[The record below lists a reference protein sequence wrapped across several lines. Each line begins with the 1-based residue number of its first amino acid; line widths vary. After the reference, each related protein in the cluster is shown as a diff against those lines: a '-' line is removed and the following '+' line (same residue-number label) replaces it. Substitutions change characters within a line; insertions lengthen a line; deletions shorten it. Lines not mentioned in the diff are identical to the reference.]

1 MNDNNNN
8 KEENISNNSPNT
20 KNKFEDAEIEYIQQE
35 IQSMTRKIA
44 KEKINLRILQERY
57 QKKVREYNTLQ
68 GKPVTP
74 TKEQKL
80 NILSEKRSKMKQRK
94 IAPSNYGR
102 RVRSLSPE
110 EQTKL
115 IQKNTALNEV
125 KLGDITKGI
134 NKQILINNGLSF
146 SIGEIRKD
154 KLLIKQKLD
163 KVTNDNKELEDELNF
178 LQEKNMENLKKLKY
192 QKLEKVKEEG
202 SQINNKFVSDR
213 EFLENKYINIMKDN
227 IKRERD
233 KKKELSKKRMMYA
246 EIADK
251 ARKEKNGQSKKNTNE
266 IFYVGDE
273 FEIQDRTPILDQLL
287 QKWKYIIKIKKNIIN
302 KYINHANEI
311 REAFDRLILYLGVEK
326 YSDLSSVFEREE
338 IKNTNIK
345 EYLAKITDEVDSL
358 ENKKNILNSQ
368 IKKLTELKI
377 SNKTISEAYL
387 KEKKI
392 SLEKLAMLNDELC
405 KNINNKRKLFTKL
418 EQKTFS
424 FLKKMEDTY
433 LVDFVVKRV
442 SLDVNLKL
450 TEQNILDFLGSVYC
464 YVQLIKDFNDNV
476 ANQKKEISEKMTE
489 SSEVNK
495 IIDVL
500 KKDIKFKLTRLSY
513 DYCAK
518 ENLFKTIKN
527 GLKHKVVNYLNE
539 DSIKQFA
546 TNIANKVNSSPMDF
560 TIKSTCNKRNS
571 QNIRYS
577 INNGEL

>member
-1 MNDNNNN
+1 
-8 KEENISNNSPNT
+8 
-20 KNKFEDAEIEYIQQE
+20 
-35 IQSMTRKIA
+35 MTRKIA

-233 KKKELSKKRMMYA
+233 KKKEL
-246 EIADK
+246 
-251 ARKEKNGQSKKNTNE
+251 
-266 IFYVGDE
+266 
-273 FEIQDRTPILDQLL
+273 
-287 QKWKYIIKIKKNIIN
+287 
-302 KYINHANEI
+302 
-311 REAFDRLILYLGVEK
+311 
-326 YSDLSSVFEREE
+326 
-338 IKNTNIK
+338 
-345 EYLAKITDEVDSL
+345 
-358 ENKKNILNSQ
+358 NKK
-368 IKKLTELKI
+368 
-377 SNKTISEAYL
+377 Y
-387 KEKKI
+387 
-392 SLEKLAMLNDELC
+392 
-405 KNINNKRKLFTKL
+405 KNFKRRRK
-418 EQKTFS
+418 
-424 FLKKMEDTY
+424 
-433 LVDFVVKRV
+433 
-442 SLDVNLKL
+442 
-450 TEQNILDFLGSVYC
+450 
-464 YVQLIKDFNDNV
+464 
-476 ANQKKEISEKMTE
+476 
-489 SSEVNK
+489 
-495 IIDVL
+495 
-500 KKDIKFKLTRLSY
+500 
-513 DYCAK
+513 
-518 ENLFKTIKN
+518 
-527 GLKHKVVNYLNE
+527 
-539 DSIKQFA
+539 
-546 TNIANKVNSSPMDF
+546 
-560 TIKSTCNKRNS
+560 
-571 QNIRYS
+571 
-577 INNGEL
+577 